1 MKIRLIRCL
10 VISAILTYSLGVS
23 LTYIHSFPFV
33 AFMKKL
39 WLLLA
44 LVILVASQ
52 VAVLSSFH
60 SINTNTWANGS
71 TVVVIS
77 KADYAHLRVEIDITH
92 QVFMGQSNT
101 TLIFPNGTQIE
112 IPAVAQYKFS
122 VILPSS
128 GPSPGSFGIQS
139 EGINI
144 SDNHPIDVEFLSNS
158 TDFQSL
164 YSRIDWSFSPYSRIS
179 VYWFI
184 IQGNAMVSVQGYG
197 AGF

>member
-1 MKIRLIRCL
+1 MLCYKRGFN
-10 VISAILTYSLGVS
+10 ILFGGEFDLYSQCAF
-23 LTYIHSFPFV
+23 I

-39 WLLLA
+39 WLLFA
-44 LVILVASQ
+44 LVVIVASQ
-52 VAVLSSFH
+52 VAVLSSFN

-71 TVVVIS
+71 TAVVIS
-77 KADYAHLRVEIDITH
+77 KADYAHLRVEIDIVP

-112 IPAVAQYKFS
+112 IPAVDHYKFS

-128 GPSPGSFGIQS
+128 GPSPASFEIQS

-158 TDFQSL
+158 TNFQSL

-184 IQGNAMVSVQGYG
+184 IQGNAMVSIQGYG